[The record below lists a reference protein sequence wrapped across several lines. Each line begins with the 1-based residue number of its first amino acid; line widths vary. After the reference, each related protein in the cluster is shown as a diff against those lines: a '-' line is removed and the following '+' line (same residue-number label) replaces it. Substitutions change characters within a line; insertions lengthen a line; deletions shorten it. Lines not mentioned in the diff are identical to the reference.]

1 MGERRVNVLKNKI
14 DNVIVVNFQ
23 KMKKS
28 QFVNKNETKRNET
41 NLREN
46 NWGKK
51 YISSLVNDI
60 TSLFQVKMAG
70 FPHTELLKC
79 MPSNLD

>member
-28 QFVNKNETKRNET
+28 QFVNKNETKRNEFK
-41 NLREN
+41 R
-46 NWGKK
+46 K
-51 YISSLVNDI
+51 
-60 TSLFQVKMAG
+60 
-70 FPHTELLKC
+70 
-79 MPSNLD
+79 